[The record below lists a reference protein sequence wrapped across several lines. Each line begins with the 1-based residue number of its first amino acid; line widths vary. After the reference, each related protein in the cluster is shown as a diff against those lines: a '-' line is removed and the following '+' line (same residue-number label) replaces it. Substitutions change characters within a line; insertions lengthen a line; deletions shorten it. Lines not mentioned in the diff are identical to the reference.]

1 MFAAKCIGKGAGA
14 DQPLL
19 KKDVVRTLTDG
30 GVWGGVKRKAISFRP
45 TGWKLAQVRVQIR
58 ALFCP

>member
-1 MFAAKCIGKGAGA
+1 MFAKCIGKGAGA
-14 DQPLL
+14 DLPLL

-30 GVWGGVKRKAISFRP
+30 GGWGGVERKAVSFRP
-45 TGWKLAQVRVQIR
+45 TEWKLAQVRVQVR